1 MGGAKKPAWASS
13 SACLSF
19 STGGLEHAVA
29 ETTPQGGQQSQEV
42 LHMNTEKKPRKRLY
56 SLAAA
61 IGLALG
67 TMGVAAAASTPSQP
81 ASAVTTAQQ
90 QSTAS
95 TTDKAATSA
104 DQTTEA
110 ESSGSDEVQDPTLSG
125 SIQAP
130 ESTSG
135 SEADEAT
142 ALEALATISSSD
154 AESAALAAVPGGT
167 VNSVEPG
174 NENGS
179 VVYQVDMTDAAGQ
192 AVEVKVDAGSGDV
205 LSTAAADNEVSEA
218 EGSDTEAETSGD
230 EATDGVDHQ
239 FEGEEVGNNGD
250 GIPDANE
257 GAETEA
263 GTNG

>member
-1 MGGAKKPAWASS
+1 
-13 SACLSF
+13 
-19 STGGLEHAVA
+19 
-29 ETTPQGGQQSQEV
+29 
-42 LHMNTEKKPRKRLY
+42 MNTEKKPRKRLY

-81 ASAVTTAQQ
+81 APPVATAEQ
-90 QSTAS
+90 QSTVA
-95 TTDKAATSA
+95 TTDQAATSA
-104 DQTTEA
+104 DQSTEA
-110 ESSGSDEVQDPTLSG
+110 ESAESDGVQDPTLSG

-130 ESTSG
+130 ENNSM
-135 SEADEAT
+135 SEADEAKT
-142 ALEALATISSSD
+142 LEGQATISSSD

-167 VNSVEPG
+167 VNSVELG

-179 VVYQVDMTDAAGQ
+179 VVYQVDMTDAGGQ

-205 LSTAAADNEVSEA
+205 LSSATADNEASEA
-218 EGSDTEAETSGD
+218 EGSDTEAETPGD
-230 EATDGVDHQ
+230 ETADGVDHQ

-250 GIPDANE
+250 GIADANE
-257 GAETEA
+257 AAETEA